1 LADKLGHI
9 IYEKFKLI
17 TMAKVEI
24 LLPAMGEGIIE
35 ATLTKWLV
43 NVGDKVEEDQSIVEV
58 ATDKVDS
65 EIPAPQDGIIE
76 KLLFNEN
83 DIPKVGDTIAIIS
96 TNGSDSD
103 QKEVSEEKKVE
114 TDVPVFEKAPSTE
127 EVSNNTLEEQ
137 GEQIISK
144 TPEGKFLSPLVR
156 SIAEKENVSL
166 SELERI
172 NGSGNTGRI
181 TKNDILNYINT
192 RSNTGIDRTAK
203 MQVQEKTSDKQISKP
218 QISKEQIYSGG
229 DYEIIEMDRMR
240 KLIAEHMVHS
250 KQVSPHVT
258 SFIEADVTNM
268 VNWKNKNKDRIL
280 EKENVKLTFT
290 PIFIEATVKALKD
303 FPMINVSVDGDKI
316 IRKKNINV
324 GIAAALPSGNLI
336 VPVIKNADRLNL
348 MGIAASLN
356 DLSARARENKL
367 KPDEIQGGT
376 FTITNFGTFGNTTGT
391 PIINQPQVAIL
402 GVGAIVKKPAV
413 IETPSGD
420 AIAIRHMMILSLA
433 YDHRVVD
440 GALGGMFLKRISD
453 YLEDFDFKRNS

>member
-1 LADKLGHI
+1 
-9 IYEKFKLI
+9 
-17 TMAKVEI
+17 MAKVEI